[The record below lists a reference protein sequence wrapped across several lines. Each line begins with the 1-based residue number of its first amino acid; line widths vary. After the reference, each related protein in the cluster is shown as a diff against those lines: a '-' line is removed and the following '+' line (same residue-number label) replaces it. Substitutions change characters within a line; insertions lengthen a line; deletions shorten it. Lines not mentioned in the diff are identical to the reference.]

1 MKKLIAEGFVLPIG
15 TMVLFLDL
23 YLNHNKLEE
32 AKEVFEQLKAT
43 NSEFI
48 LDKYKV
54 IKMAEVIVNTEG
66 VESEFLFI

>member
-1 MKKLIAEGFVLPIG
+1 VKKLIAEGFVLPIG